1 MEKLDRLGWAEG
13 LALSTF
19 GVRVGVR
26 VSVPG
31 VLSRI
36 LPQLP
41 PRWRKTRRSAVQR
54 LYSLVMGDE
63 CKRGG
68 TRRLHVLYANTARL
82 ARGTELDEVLEALG
96 ADLMVHTA
104 QMSPDKTFLH
114 AGVVGWQGRT
124 ILIPGRS
131 LTGKS
136 TLVRELLGLGA
147 TYYSD
152 EFAVVDSTG
161 LVHPFP
167 GPLGIREQG
176 SYVQAKCPVEK
187 LGAIVGAEPLPAGVV
202 VITQYQT
209 GARWEP
215 TLLSRGQG
223 ALELV
228 ANSIA
233 IRNQPLQTLTRLQK
247 LVGRAVFLRGPRG
260 EAREVAASIL
270 RLLSDRSGQE
280 AA

>member
-1 MEKLDRLGWAEG
+1 MQARRNTPLTRAVCEH
-13 LALSTF
+13 SS
-19 GVRVGVR
+19 VGA
-26 VSVPG
+26 G
-31 VLSRI
+31 
-36 LPQLP
+36 Q
-41 PRWRKTRRSAVQR
+41 
-54 LYSLVMGDE
+54 
-63 CKRGG
+63 
-68 TRRLHVLYANTARL
+68 
-82 ARGTELDEVLEALG
+82 ELDEVLEALG
-96 ADLMVHTA
+96 ADLLLYTA
-104 QMSPDKTFLH
+104 QMSPDKTVLH
-114 AGVVGWQGRT
+114 AGVVGWQGRA

-136 TLVRELLGLGA
+136 TLVREMLSLGA

-152 EFAVVDSTG
+152 EFAVVDSAG
-161 LVHPFP
+161 LVHPFA
-167 GPLGIREQG
+167 GPLGIREQR
-176 SYVQAKCPVEK
+176 SYVQARCPVEK
-187 LGAIVGAEPLPAGVV
+187 LGAIVGLGPLPAGTV
-202 VITQYQT
+202 VITQYQA

-260 EAREVAASIL
+260 EARETAASIL
-270 RLLSDRSGQE
+270 RLLGNRSGQE